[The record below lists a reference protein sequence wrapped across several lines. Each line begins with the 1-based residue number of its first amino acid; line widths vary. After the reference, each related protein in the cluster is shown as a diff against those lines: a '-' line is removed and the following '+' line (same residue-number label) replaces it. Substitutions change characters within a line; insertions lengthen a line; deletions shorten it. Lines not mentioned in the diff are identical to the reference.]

1 MISSSVG
8 WPWDAMDCVVAS
20 DRAGLVGVVGACV
33 DGVEAAAGGR
43 GGKLGGKTGC
53 DTTPTFSCYQ
63 DAEERP

>member
-1 MISSSVG
+1 
-8 WPWDAMDCVVAS
+8 MDCVVAS
-20 DRAGLVGVVGACV
+20 DRAGLVGVVGAGV